1 MAEHGLLK
9 IETSLSDSPKFATPS
24 LSNVVTPNVSA
35 NASTAASPVPI
46 TPLTS
51 PKVEFLKLS
60 EGYSS
65 LSNVNKQSADS
76 SLHSISSSTPSP
88 LLSQQRRSSSRSIK
102 RPKFDDELV
111 ESGALKRSSSRKT
124 SESSPSDVKPKK
136 VKFVLLSLEKEFIKS
151 IQFVIN

>member
-1 MAEHGLLK
+1 MADPLK
-9 IETSLSDSPKFATPS
+9 VETSMSCRPKLSPSELFATPS
-24 LSNVVTPNVSA
+24 LPNVVT
-35 NASTAASPVPI
+35 STLSPVPI

-60 EGYSS
+60 EGYASMGS
-65 LSNVNKQSADS
+65 AKPTDNSIQS
-76 SLHSISSSTPSP
+76 ICSSTPSP

-124 SESSPSDVKPKK
+124 SESSPSEKPRK
-136 VKFVLLSLEKEFIKS
+136 VK
-151 IQFVIN
+151 

>member
-1 MAEHGLLK
+1 MADPGSLK
-9 IETSLSDSPKFATPS
+9 METSATDCLKFATPS

-35 NASTAASPVPI
+35 NVSAAVSPVPI

-65 LSNVNKQSADS
+65 IGNVNKQSADS
-76 SLHSISSSTPSP
+76 SLHSASPSTPSP

-136 VKFVLLSLEKEFIKS
+136 VEHILI
-151 IQFVIN
+151 